1 MKHHPEILHA
11 FEGGWAKLDLQS
23 QDIWSKEGQTRPDPN
38 DHDYEPSQWHSWAFV
53 RYQQYQD
60 MPKVQFECDD
70 LHQELSDIVRHHMPH
85 SGAIYGMPRQQLR
98 EREKSPVSG
107 SEEDMEGEEH
117 GEGEEDDNEGATK
130 DSVADQAASA
140 ILNAEMPRFIE
151 RIRRQFDE
159 KGLDAVYE
167 WYPADTATQLE

>member
-1 MKHHPEILHA
+1 
-11 FEGGWAKLDLQS
+11 
-23 QDIWSKEGQTRPDPN
+23 
-38 DHDYEPSQWHSWAFV
+38 
-53 RYQQYQD
+53 
-60 MPKVQFECDD
+60 
-70 LHQELSDIVRHHMPH
+70 
-85 SGAIYGMPRQQLR
+85 
-98 EREKSPVSG
+98 
-107 SEEDMEGEEH
+107 MEGEEH